1 MFRLRTT
8 TWFEHFQ
15 ESLMLPLKLS
25 SHIDHGGH
33 HAKHRYNYL
42 LVFLNNPDMSFRLL
56 DLLPSFLPQTID
68 PDGHYSINGCSTAT
82 QKPNGPSRSH
92 QSCGNLQPCS
102 KIPLHDKNVYFFF
115 FFWNKYLPVRIS
127 TGCGNR
133 DQACLCWQ
141 LKVFASIQKPKLL
154 QICNSPGTQRTTR
167 E

>member
-1 MFRLRTT
+1 
-8 TWFEHFQ
+8 
-15 ESLMLPLKLS
+15 MLPLKLS

-68 PDGHYSINGCSTAT
+68 PHGHYSINGCSTAT

-102 KIPLHDKNVYFFF
+102 KIPLQDKNVFFCF
-115 FFWNKYLPVRIS
+115 FLKRIFTCAHQYRMWQQRPGQPFLTAQSFCKYSETNTFTNLQQPWNPEDYQRI
-127 TGCGNR
+127 NR
-133 DQACLCWQ
+133 
-141 LKVFASIQKPKLL
+141 
-154 QICNSPGTQRTTR
+154 R
-167 E
+167 